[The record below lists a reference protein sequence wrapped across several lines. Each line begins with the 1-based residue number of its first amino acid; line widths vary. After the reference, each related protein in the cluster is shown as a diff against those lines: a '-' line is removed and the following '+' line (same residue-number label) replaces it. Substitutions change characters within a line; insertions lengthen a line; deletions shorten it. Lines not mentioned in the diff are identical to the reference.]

1 MERKMDEQDIL
12 REVGIHRDAYRGS
25 WVYELSGTVSNG
37 EVVLAIYYEV
47 SEKDISADIKHWRDI
62 PHSCSAIN
70 NLLASMK
77 LEEELPLPHVKHG
90 RYHFFNALKPAA
102 MYSANEVADAAA
114 APTMRWTLALWDED
128 QQEICVVKCHS

>member
-25 WVYELSGTVSNG
+25 WIYEISGTAPNG

-47 SEKDISADIKHWRDI
+47 SEEDISADIKHWRDI
-62 PHSCSAIN
+62 PRSRSAIN
-70 NLLASMK
+70 NLLSSMK

-90 RYHFFNALKPAA
+90 RYRFFNALKPAA
-102 MYSANEVADAAA
+102 MYSAKEVADAAA
-114 APTMRWTLALWDED
+114 TPTMRWTLALWDED
-128 QQEICVVKCHS
+128 QLEICVIKYRS

>member
-25 WVYELSGTVSNG
+25 WVYELSGTAPNG

-47 SEKDISADIKHWRDI
+47 SEEDISADIKHWRDI
-62 PHSCSAIN
+62 PHSRSAIN
-70 NLLASMK
+70 DLLSSMK

-102 MYSANEVADAAA
+102 MYSVKEVADAAA
-114 APTMRWTLALWDED
+114 APTMRWTLALWDEE
-128 QQEICVVKCHS
+128 QQEICVIKYRS

>member
-25 WVYELSGTVSNG
+25 WVYELSGTAPNG

-47 SEKDISADIKHWRDI
+47 NGEDINSDIKHWRDI
-62 PHSCSAIN
+62 PHSRSAIN
-70 NLLASMK
+70 NLLSSMK

-102 MYSANEVADAAA
+102 MYSAKEVADVAA

-128 QQEICVVKCHS
+128 QREICVVKYHS

>member
-47 SEKDISADIKHWRDI
+47 SEKDISADIKHCVI
-62 PHSCSAIN
+62 SHTAALQSTICSR
-70 NLLASMK
+70 
-77 LEEELPLPHVKHG
+77 P
-90 RYHFFNALKPAA
+90 
-102 MYSANEVADAAA
+102 
-114 APTMRWTLALWDED
+114 
-128 QQEICVVKCHS
+128 

>member
-25 WVYELSGTVSNG
+25 WIYEISGTAPNG

-47 SEKDISADIKHWRDI
+47 SEEDISADIKHWRDI
-62 PHSCSAIN
+62 PRNRSAIN
-70 NLLASMK
+70 NLLSSMK

-90 RYHFFNALKPAA
+90 RYRFFNALKPAA
-102 MYSANEVADAAA
+102 MYSAKEVADAAA
-114 APTMRWTLALWDED
+114 TPTMRWTLALWDED
-128 QQEICVVKCHS
+128 QLEICVIKYRS

>member
-12 REVGIHRDAYRGS
+12 REVGIHRNAYRGA
-25 WVYELSGTVSNG
+25 WIYELSGAAPNG

-47 SEKDISADIKHWRDI
+47 GEEDISADIKHWHDI
-62 PHSCSAIN
+62 PHSRSAIN
-70 NLLASMK
+70 NLLSSMK

-102 MYSANEVADAAA
+102 MYSVKEVADAAA

-128 QQEICVVKCHS
+128 QQEICVIKYRS